1 MSTLRAQKLLKQ
13 LGEQFESRDFYTMSQ
28 IVGELVDD
36 GFKCST
42 IAKET
47 NIPDYQI
54 RHLDRIYRRLVPEV
68 SYLLKTGK
76 ITFSMARTIASMET
90 KSQERLARESI
101 AKHISVHQFRAT
113 KMGNPDR
120 RLIKDLEKLGDQ
132 YSEITGLDIKIKPDT
147 RNANAG
153 NWIIHY
159 HDLDMFDTIAE
170 KLVGKIDN

>member
-1 MSTLRAQKLLKQ
+1 MSKFRAQKLLKQ
-13 LGEQFESRDFYTMSQ
+13 LGDHFASQDYYAMSQ
-28 IVGELVDD
+28 TVGELVDD
-36 GFKCST
+36 GYKCSA

-47 NIPDYQI
+47 HIPDYQI
-54 RHLDRIYRRLVPEV
+54 RHLDRVYRKLVPEV
-68 SYLLKTGK
+68 SYLLKLGK
-76 ITFSMARTIASMET
+76 ITFSMARSIASLDA

-132 YSEITGLDIKIKPDT
+132 YSEITGLDIQIKADS
-147 RNANAG
+147 RNAKAG
-153 NWIIHY
+153 HWMIRY

-170 KLVGKIDN
+170 KLAGKIQD